1 MARADK
7 ITQIDKIRET
17 FSDFLTNFDKSP
29 MTDDLGRITNEIA
42 IKTRVKN
49 LVMTNLGE
57 RPFNSSI
64 GSNVMKSL
72 FEPYT
77 PFTEDDIKESILHT
91 LKFNEP
97 SIEIINVNVIG
108 DPDQNTVRINIV
120 FYVINNPGYS
130 ISTDLI
136 LKRVR

>member
-7 ITQIDKIRET
+7 ITQTQKIIET

-29 MTDDLGRITNEIA
+29 MTNDLGRITNESA

-49 LVMTNLGE
+49 LVLTNLGE

-64 GSNVMKSL
+64 GSNVVRSL

-77 PFTEDDIKESILHT
+77 SFTADDIKQSIKHT

-97 SIEIINVNVIG
+97 SIQVSSVDVIG
-108 DPDQNTVRINIV
+108 DENQNNVRVNIV
-120 FYVINNPGYS
+120 FYIINTQTSVS
-130 ISTDLI
+130 IDVI

>member
-7 ITQIDKIRET
+7 ITETQKIIET

-29 MTDDLGRITNEIA
+29 MTNDLGRITNESA

-49 LVMTNLGE
+49 LVLTNLGE

-64 GSNVMKSL
+64 GSNVVRSL

-77 PFTEDDIKESILHT
+77 SFTADDIKQSIKHT

-97 SIEIINVNVIG
+97 SIQVSSVDVIG
-108 DPDQNTVRINIV
+108 DENQNNVRVNIV
-120 FYVINNPGYS
+120 FYIINTQTSVS
-130 ISTDLI
+130 IDVI

>member
-7 ITQIDKIRET
+7 ITQTDKILET

-29 MTDDLGRITNEIA
+29 MTDDLGRLTNENA

-49 LVMTNLGE
+49 LILTNLGE
-57 RPFNSSI
+57 RPFKSSI
-64 GSNVMKSL
+64 GSNVIKSL

-77 PFTEDDIKESILHT
+77 TFTADDIQEAIKHT

-97 SIEIINVNVIG
+97 SIKVVSVEILG
-108 DPDQNTVRINIV
+108 DPDQHTMIVNIV
-120 FYVINNPGYS
+120 FYVINSSSTVS
-130 ISTDLI
+130 IDVI

>member
-7 ITQIDKIRET
+7 ITQTQKVIET

-29 MTDDLGRITNEIA
+29 MTDDLGRVTNESS

-49 LVMTNLGE
+49 LILTNLGE

-64 GSNVMKSL
+64 GSNVVKSL

-77 PFTEDDIKESILHT
+77 SFTADDIKEAIKHT
-91 LKFNEP
+91 LKYNEP
-97 SIEIINVNVIG
+97 AIEVLNVDVIG
-108 DPDQNTVRINIV
+108 DANQNSVRVNIV
-120 FYVINNPGYS
+120 FYIINNPTAIS
-130 ISTDLI
+130 IDVI